1 MAADNNATRGYD
13 LPHEAEVLAV
23 LREHGVK
30 RAFLFGSAARGE
42 LKPESDINL
51 LVDLDGPT
59 NYGLLL
65 MLSEEL
71 EGITG
76 RDIEVIAAIEPLFK
90 PYIEPDLIELP
101 L

>member
-1 MAADNNATRGYD
+1 MTEQANHAHGYD

-23 LREHGVK
+23 LRKHKVQ

-42 LKPESDINL
+42 LTPDSDINL

-59 NYGLLL
+59 NYGKLL
-65 MLSEEL
+65 MMSEEL
-71 EGITG
+71 EDITG
-76 RDIEVIAAIEPLFK
+76 RDVEVIAAIEPLFK

>member
-1 MAADNNATRGYD
+1 MSEQAEPSHGYD

-23 LREHGVK
+23 LRAHKVQ

-42 LKPESDINL
+42 LMPDSDINL

-59 NYGLLL
+59 NYGKLL
-65 MLSEEL
+65 MMSEEL
-71 EGITG
+71 EAITG
-76 RDIEVIAAIEPLFK
+76 RDVEVIAAIEPLFK
-90 PYIEPDLIELP
+90 PYIEPDLVELP

>member
-1 MAADNNATRGYD
+1 MNSKQPPAYT

-23 LREHGVK
+23 LRAHGVK
-30 RAFLFGSAARGE
+30 RAYLFGSAARGE
-42 LKPESDINL
+42 LRPESDINL

-59 NYGLLL
+59 NYGLML

-71 EGITG
+71 EAITG
-76 RDIEVIAAIEPLFK
+76 REVEVIAAIKSVFK
-90 PYIEPDLIELP
+90 PYIEPDLIELS